1 MVPYKVGDFDSEL
14 LRRRDIAIVTKAQLV
29 GQLVDEEPS
38 VVNLAVWSMLACR
51 APSLVVEGLLRPF
64 LKDRNRILLSLM
76 RLNCESGYE
85 PVSRARPGSNAFVLI
100 VGNNVVPSGP

>member
-1 MVPYKVGDFDSEL
+1 MVPYKVGDLDSEFASAPQH
-14 LRRRDIAIVTKAQLV
+14 RHRHAAQLV
-29 GQLVDEEPS
+29 GQLVYEEPS

-51 APSLVVEGLLRPF
+51 APSPVVEGLLRPF

-85 PVSRARPGSNAFVLI
+85 PVSRARPGSNAFVRI
-100 VGNNVVPSGP
+100 VGNNVVSSRP